1 MVNLI
6 SPYPYRI
13 TAILFFKFFW
23 IIEKVIFIL
32 PTAPI
37 KIWLGLWIMLPNFY
51 GEFFMYNLLSDKLD
65 RFEKEIRRGRN
76 KIFAKIMSSAF
87 TLASATFKIS
97 RPYIHTDNLKRFKE
111 SLETMLA
118 EIENELEIRRKIVN
132 SDAPETTQT
141 MRDSTVL
148 TSFDRQSLK
157 MTTSVIKPNARAQ
170 SSFLDQ
176 IEETQSV

>member
-1 MVNLI
+1 MVSLI
-6 SPYPYRI
+6 SSLPSRI

-37 KIWLGLWIMLPNFY
+37 KIWLGLWIMLPNFS
-51 GEFFMYNLLSDKLD
+51 GEFFMYNLLSDKLE

-76 KIFAKIMSSAF
+76 KIFAKIMSTAF

-111 SLETMLA
+111 SLDKMLG
-118 EIENELEIRRKIVN
+118 EIENELEIRKKIQN
-132 SDAPETTQT
+132 SDAPEAIKTT
-141 MRDSTVL
+141 RDSTVL
-148 TSFDRQSLK
+148 TFEKL
-157 MTTSVIKPNARAQ
+157 N
-170 SSFLDQ
+170 LN
-176 IEETQSV
+176 

>member
-1 MVNLI
+1 MVNF
-6 SPYPYRI
+6 SYSFFTNRI

-23 IIEKVIFIL
+23 IVEKVIFIL

-37 KIWLGLWIMLPNFY
+37 KIWIGLWIMLPNFH

-76 KIFAKIMSSAF
+76 RIFAKIMSSAF
-87 TLASATFKIS
+87 TLAKATFKVS

-111 SLETMLA
+111 SLETMLG
-118 EIENELEIRRKIVN
+118 EIESELEIRKKIVT
-132 SDAPETTQT
+132 SEEPAMQT

-148 TSFDRQSLK
+148 NFDRQSLK
-157 MTTSVIKPNARAQ
+157 MAAQTMIK
-170 SSFLDQ
+170 
-176 IEETQSV
+176 